1 MHCAAP
7 GGLRPAP
14 VTYHVRQLDVG
25 KAVDQRLAEVG
36 ELMQERLILLL
47 DHLVLLLDGL
57 EAGLHGGDLQRT
69 DRATCNRSR
78 PQREA
83 SAAHAGAQPLRSD
96 PEVSGEGLDAEG
108 VTLCALSPHTEHV
121 ASGR

>member
-1 MHCAAP
+1 M
-7 GGLRPAP
+7 
-14 VTYHVRQLDVG
+14 RQLDVG
-25 KAVDQRLAEVG
+25 EAVDQRLAEVG

-69 DRATCNRSR
+69 DRATCNTSH

-83 SAAHAGAQPLRSD
+83 LAAHAGAQPLRSN
-96 PEVSGEGLDAEG
+96 PEVSMRR
-108 VTLCALSPHTEHV
+108 T
-121 ASGR
+121 GR